1 MRFALTCMLSMALL
15 CGCATTEQNST
26 KSAEETSL
34 LVAAGMSYSE
44 VLEIF
49 SGLTMRRTFRDS
61 AMALQVCSGGFPNLT
76 DQYVTVWFVDDK
88 VSGLTQWNKPADW
101 SCKPGMREVD
111 WGQAPA
117 DVKVRLEV
125 R

>member
-1 MRFALTCMLSMALL
+1 MRSALTCMLSMALL
-15 CGCATTEQNST
+15 FGCTTTQEKSVE
-26 KSAEETSL
+26 SAEETSL
-34 LVAAGMSYSE
+34 LVMAGMSYSE
-44 VLEIF
+44 VIEIF
-49 SGLTMRRTFRDS
+49 SGLPMRRTFRGP
-61 AMALQVCSGGFPNLT
+61 AMALQVCSGGFPKLT
-76 DQYVTVWFVDDK
+76 DQYVTVWFIDDK
-88 VSGLTQWNKPADW
+88 VSGLTQWSKPADW

>member
-1 MRFALTCMLSMALL
+1 MRFVLTSVLSVLL
-15 CGCATTEQNST
+15 LSGCATGTESISKGAE
-26 KSAEETSL
+26 KSSL
-34 LVAAGMSYSE
+34 MVMKGMSYVE
-44 VLEIF
+44 VIEIF
-49 SGLTMRRTFRDS
+49 SGLTMRRTFRGS
-61 AMALQVCSGGFPNLT
+61 AMALQVCSGGFPNWT
-76 DQYVTVWFVDDK
+76 DQYVTVWFIDNK
-88 VSGLTQWNKPADW
+88 VSGLTQWSKPADW

>member
-1 MRFALTCMLSMALL
+1 MREFIVAIIFVASVA
-15 CGCATTEQNST
+15 GCATGDGTPA
-26 KSAEETSL
+26 KSAEAQSF
-34 LVAAGMSYSE
+34 LVMKGMSYSE
-44 VLEIF
+44 VVNIF

-61 AMALQVCSGGFPNLT
+61 AMALQVCSGGFPKWT
-76 DQYVTVWFVDDK
+76 DQYVTVWFVDET
-88 VSGLTQWNKPADW
+88 VAGLSQWSKPADF
-101 SCKPGMREVD
+101 SCQPGMREVD